1 MRDAYPRSRMSP
13 PRYAIAYTPPPESP
27 LARFGASV
35 LGYDCYQGADVP
47 LAAVG
52 GLAPA
57 ILRLMTVEAGRSG
70 FQASF
75 MSPFGLEDGA
85 EQELIDAAERFAK
98 GQPVVPVGPLAV
110 ATDGVRVVVR
120 PVEEPAQLVALA
132 LLCREAFARWCDG
145 AAHPNGKRQAFR
157 FQMTLAGSAPGV
169 ALPSVT
175 KALADAFVPMA
186 RDHLELDAI
195 SLLREDDRQ
204 RFRVVERWRLTG
216 R

>member
-1 MRDAYPRSRMSP
+1 MCDAYSRARMSG

-35 LGYDCYQGADVP
+35 LGYDCYQGEDVP
-47 LAAVG
+47 TAAVG

-70 FQASF
+70 FLASF
-75 MSPFGLEDGA
+75 MSPFGLGEGT
-85 EQELIDAAERFAK
+85 EQDLRAAAERFAK
-98 GQPVVPVGPLAV
+98 SHPVVPVGPLAV
-110 ATDGVRVVVR
+110 ATDGVRVIVR

-132 LLCREAFARWCDG
+132 LLCREAFARWCD
-145 AAHPNGKRQAFR
+145 AAEHHNGKRQVFH
-157 FQMTLAGSAPGV
+157 FQMTLATSAPGV

-175 KALADAFVPMA
+175 KALAAAFAPMA

-204 RFRVVERWRLTG
+204 RFRVLERWRLTG